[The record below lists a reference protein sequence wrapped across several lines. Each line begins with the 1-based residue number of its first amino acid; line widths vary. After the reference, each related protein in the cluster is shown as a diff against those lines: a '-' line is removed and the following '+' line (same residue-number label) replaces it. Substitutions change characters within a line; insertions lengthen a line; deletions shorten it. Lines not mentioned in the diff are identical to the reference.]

1 LHHPWGLSLHDARS
15 PARAVGAQAGET
27 FDEQPN
33 LPSEKDGLKMR
44 QSDTSSGTVIEC
56 GGLEGEKGAARGLR
70 ARVARQSQ
78 PAMVGGEVCALGL

>member
-1 LHHPWGLSLHDARS
+1 
-15 PARAVGAQAGET
+15 
-27 FDEQPN
+27 
-33 LPSEKDGLKMR
+33 MR

-78 PAMVGGEVCALGL
+78 PAMVRGEVCALGL

>member
-1 LHHPWGLSLHDARS
+1 LHHPWGLSLHDAQS
-15 PARAVGAQAGET
+15 PARAIGAQAGET

-56 GGLEGEKGAARGLR
+56 GRLEGEKGAARGLR
-70 ARVARQSQ
+70 ARVAR
-78 PAMVGGEVCALGL
+78 